1 MWEHDAYRLSRIEH
15 FLQKNG
21 LVLYL
26 FPERKLR
33 VNFDKQQKKDI
44 QEVACYTHWDSAD
57 SEGEF
62 PQVLARMG
70 PKCSPCQV
78 GIIPQSDRKLGY
90 CVSFV
95 SGGPGVC
102 DNCVHT
108 NLCVKY
114 TISPFPLFH

>member
-1 MWEHDAYRLSRIEH
+1 MMHRLSCIES

-33 VNFDKQQKKDI
+33 VNFDTQQKKDI
-44 QEVACYTHWDSAD
+44 QEVACYKNWDSAD

-70 PKCSPCQV
+70 PKCLPCQV

-90 CVSFV
+90 GVSFV
-95 SGGPGVC
+95 SGVPGVC
-102 DNCVHT
+102 DNCILT
-108 NLCVKY
+108 KLCVK
-114 TISPFPLFH
+114 